1 MSQRI
6 DRRHFLAGT
15 AAGAGALALHGKKAQ
30 AQAAAAPAAAGGANA
45 SLAATA
51 PTGFTPFSAPGVVVR
66 VHRANSMRP
75 GGLFP
80 TQAAADA
87 MVDRAVME
95 LTGQHDVAAAWR
107 QLVHPN
113 DRVGIKTNGLG
124 LRNIAS
130 NKETVLAIVRGVIA
144 AGVPANQ
151 VWVYDQW
158 NGFLMATRLTRRDL
172 PAGVQ
177 MRTHNNHD
185 LGRETRVAS
194 GRTQYALPLLE
205 ATAIIGVPLVKD
217 HSLSGFTGAMK
228 NMTHGSI
235 RNPEDF
241 HRHQC
246 SPQIAELYAHEAIR
260 SRTRVHVMDAF
271 KVLYDGGPQDNANAR
286 EVYEHVF
293 MSTDPVALDR
303 LGATLVDEYRTR
315 NHMQS
320 IAQRGDAARYI
331 EHAAQLGLGV
341 ADPARITTRD
351 VTVT

>member
-1 MSQRI
+1 MSHRI
-6 DRRHFLAGT
+6 DRRDFLAGA
-15 AAGAGALALHGKKAQ
+15 AAGASALAIGQKAR
-30 AQAAAAPAAAGGANA
+30 AQTATGAAAGANA
-45 SLAATA
+45 SLAATP

-75 GGLFP
+75 GNLFP
-80 TQAAADA
+80 TQDAATA

-95 LTGQHDVAAAWR
+95 LTGQHDVASAWR

-130 NKETVLAIVRGVIA
+130 NKETVVAIVNGIVA

-151 VWVYDQW
+151 ILVYDQW
-158 NGFLMATRLTRRDL
+158 NGFLQATRLSRRDL

-177 MRTHNNHD
+177 LRVHANHE

-194 GRTQYALPLLE
+194 GRTQYAQPLLDC
-205 ATAIIGVPLVKD
+205 TAVIGVPLVKD

-260 SRTRVHVMDAF
+260 SRVRAHVMDAF
-271 KVLYDGGPQDNANAR
+271 KVLYDGGPQDNPAAR
-286 EVYEHVF
+286 AVYEQVF

-303 LGATLVDEYRTR
+303 IGSGIVDQFRAQ
-315 NHMQS
+315 HGMQS
-320 IAQRGDAARYI
+320 IAQRGDPARYI
-331 EHAAQLGLGV
+331 DHAAQLGLGIS
-341 ADPARITTRD
+341 DPARLTIRDITLT
-351 VTVT
+351 

>member
-1 MSQRI
+1 MSKSI

-15 AAGAGALALHGKKAQ
+15 AAGAGALALHGRVAHAQ
-30 AQAAAAPAAAGGANA
+30 NAPAAANA
-45 SLAATA
+45 SLGATPPA
-51 PTGFTPFSAPGVVVR
+51 GFSPFSAPGVVVR

-80 TQAAADA
+80 TQEAADA

-95 LTGQHDVAAAWR
+95 LTGQHDVASAWR

-130 NKETVLAIVRGVIA
+130 NKETVVAIVRGVIA

-158 NGFLMATRLTRRDL
+158 NGFLMATRLSRRDL

-177 MRTHNNHD
+177 LRTHSNHD

-194 GRTQYALPLLE
+194 GRTQYATPLLE

-271 KVLYDGGPQDNANAR
+271 KVLYDGGPQDNPSAR
-286 EVYEHVF
+286 AVYEHVF

-303 LGATLVDEYRTR
+303 LGATLVDQFRSQH
-315 NHMQS
+315 NMQS
-320 IAQRGDAARYI
+320 IAQRGDPARYI
-331 EHAAQLGLGV
+331 EHAAQLGLGI